1 MYSLNT
7 VYFFCATIGV
17 FALVNF
23 TFKYAPVQVKRT
35 AIWRKTTAGLRYLAY
50 RGFQLPALRYWSP
63 SLGILLLGI
72 VGTVFFFGSFL
83 WTQYIRVSP
92 NMDSYDFGS
101 EALLLA

>member
-1 MYSLNT
+1 MGNANERRYNADHVYSLNT

-17 FALVNF
+17 FAIVNF
-23 TFKYAPVQVKRT
+23 AFKYAPVQLKKT

-63 SLGILLLGI
+63 SLGVLLLLI

-83 WTQYIRVSP
+83 RPSIYT
-92 NMDSYDFGS
+92 
-101 EALLLA
+101 AK